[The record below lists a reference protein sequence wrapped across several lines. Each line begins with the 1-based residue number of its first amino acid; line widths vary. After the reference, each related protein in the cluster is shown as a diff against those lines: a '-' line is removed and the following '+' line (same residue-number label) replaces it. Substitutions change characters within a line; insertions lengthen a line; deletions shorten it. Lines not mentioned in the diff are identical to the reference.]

1 MTVAAGL
8 IAASAAIPFLLGTL
22 HLVFTFS
29 GERLFPR
36 DASLIERMKE
46 GSPRISRQTSVWRA
60 SFGFHASHSLG
71 AMLFGLIY
79 LYFAVQAQ

>member
-60 SFGFHASHSLG
+60 SLGFHASHSLG